1 MLTTCT
7 PQTRANRDIRLR
19 ANQTQGGGL
28 LFERARAITPGG
40 RSWVLG
46 VSPDQ
51 KSEWGRSMS
60 CSSGTNGSVQIG
72 HEPSDEG
79 AIGQNVDTLAGKV
92 ADLVHNALEL
102 NTRLQGYRSERFSAS
117 SIRADN
123 NVVR

>member
-1 MLTTCT
+1 M
-7 PQTRANRDIRLR
+7 
-19 ANQTQGGGL
+19 
-28 LFERARAITPGG
+28 
-40 RSWVLG
+40 
-46 VSPDQ
+46 
-51 KSEWGRSMS
+51 
-60 CSSGTNGSVQIG
+60 QIG